1 MVVGDVSSS
10 VEEADAAEVDAAS
23 AVDRIT
29 DVVDNVARRVVIIT
43 CRTDEKPRTPPKA
56 VRDTI
61 IANKNNDTLR
71 WLDEA
76 GIVVPNR

>member
-29 DVVDNVARRVVIIT
+29 VVGNDARRVVNRKNEDT
-43 CRTDEKPRTPPKA
+43 CGVLPKPRTPRA
-56 VRDTI
+56 VRDAI

-71 WLDEA
+71 W
-76 GIVVPNR
+76 